1 MRGYLITGGGG
12 FIGSSIAHHLVAKG
26 FRPRILD
33 NFSTGRREN
42 LADIA
47 DRIELIEGD
56 VRDPATAAKA
66 CEGMKYVLHQA
77 AIPSVPR
84 SMAQPIETNDAN
96 VGGTLNMLVAARDAG
111 VRRFVYA
118 GSSSVYGESPTLPK
132 VETQPPDPLSPYAIA
147 KLAGELYCRTFSR
160 NMGLETVVLRY
171 FNVFGPRQDPH
182 SQYAAVIPKFL
193 ECIARGESPTV
204 YGDGTQSRDFTFV
217 DNVVAANLL
226 ACSAPGASGQ
236 VINVACGERFTLIE
250 LCAHLCQILGR
261 EVMPERLPARPGEIK
276 HSLASIEKARQLLGY
291 EVVVPFQE
299 GLRRL
304 VAWSQVAQGHEIA
317 A

>member
-226 ACSAPGASGQ
+226 ACSAPGAWPTS
-236 VINVACGERFTLIE
+236 R
-250 LCAHLCQILGR
+250 
-261 EVMPERLPARPGEIK
+261 
-276 HSLASIEKARQLLGY
+276 
-291 EVVVPFQE
+291 
-299 GLRRL
+299 
-304 VAWSQVAQGHEIA
+304 
-317 A
+317 